1 MLSKE
6 LNSIEW
12 SSTCILMICS
22 AYVLVIFKEKKVE
35 GPMHFT
41 ANQKPV
47 AVAMVDGK
55 YELEPDVF
63 ATVSISRSGRSVVCE
78 FKVKTHSNWPT

>member
-1 MLSKE
+1 
-6 LNSIEW
+6 
-12 SSTCILMICS
+12 
-22 AYVLVIFKEKKVE
+22 
-35 GPMHFT
+35 MHFT

-63 ATVSISRSGRSVVCE
+63 STVSIIDIVWGGKIPRLGGKELTKWFYWLMKWYCLFCSA
-78 FKVKTHSNWPT
+78 KIA

>member
-1 MLSKE
+1 MVHTY
-6 LNSIEW
+6 I
-12 SSTCILMICS
+12 
-22 AYVLVIFKEKKVE
+22 LVIFSAYTFVIFQEKKVE

-63 ATVSISRSGRSVVCE
+63 ATVSNLSWMSVV
-78 FKVKTHSNWPT
+78 

>member
-1 MLSKE
+1 
-6 LNSIEW
+6 
-12 SSTCILMICS
+12 
-22 AYVLVIFKEKKVE
+22 
-35 GPMHFT
+35 MHFT

-63 ATVSISRSGRSVVCE
+63 ATVSIYRFEGLLFNYEIQRSDWKWQGKSVHASGL
-78 FKVKTHSNWPT
+78 KTSDFLLAV

>member
-1 MLSKE
+1 
-6 LNSIEW
+6 
-12 SSTCILMICS
+12 
-22 AYVLVIFKEKKVE
+22 
-35 GPMHFT
+35 MHFT

-63 ATVSISRSGRSVVCE
+63 ATVSMHLVLDIRCLITK
-78 FKVKTHSNWPT
+78 FTMKTHSK

>member
-1 MLSKE
+1 MVH
-6 LNSIEW
+6 
-12 SSTCILMICS
+12 TCILVICS
-22 AYVLVIFKEKKVE
+22 AYMFVVFQEKKVE

-63 ATVSISRSGRSVVCE
+63 ATVSTFLLEVRCVITKFKMKTYSKWYRISVQPIR
-78 FKVKTHSNWPT
+78 